1 MSFWCARRLASAL
14 KKRVGIE
21 VLMQFER
28 VARARRVKS
37 RAGCACHSALK
48 RGERMSR
55 LITATVLLVF
65 VFAGL
70 TAAQDRKTFTVGTA
84 TAARGQKATG
94 TIEVPAGSDA
104 ALSIPVA
111 VFHGAKPGPVLAIVA
126 GSHGT
131 EYTSIIALEKLITTL
146 NPAEISGTVI
156 IVPLINIQ
164 SFEQKVPHLNPIDKK
179 SMNRWYPGKM
189 DGTQTDRA
197 SFLITKQVVEQCD
210 HLIDLHGGD
219 LDESLRPYSYWSK
232 TGNEKQ
238 DQISREMVLAFGLD
252 HIIISTDRPKDPQ
265 ASRYLENTATTR
277 GKPSITAEAG
287 YAGTVETDDL
297 NALINGCLNVMRYL
311 KMLRGA
317 PAVIEHPVWIEKV
330 VTIASEQTGMFYP
343 LVKRG
348 TYVEQGMNVGYVTD
362 YVGKVIFEARAP
374 VAGVVLYVCAVPS
387 MTKGATIA
395 NVGVVAR

>member
-1 MSFWCARRLASAL
+1 M
-14 KKRVGIE
+14 
-21 VLMQFER
+21 
-28 VARARRVKS
+28 S
-37 RAGCACHSALK
+37 RAIVVVS
-48 RGERMSR
+48 
-55 LITATVLLVF
+55 LLLLL
-65 VFAGL
+65 AG
-70 TAAQDRKTFTVGTA
+70 TSAAQDRQTFTVGNA

-94 TIEVPAGSDA
+94 SIEVPAGVDA

-111 VFHGAKPGPVLAIVA
+111 VVNGAKPGPVLALVA
-126 GSHGT
+126 GAHGT
-131 EYTSIIALEKLITTL
+131 EYTSIIALEKLIGLL

-164 SFEQKVPHLNPIDKK
+164 SFEQKVPHVNPVDKK
-179 SMNRWYPGKM
+179 SMNRFYPGKI
-189 DGTQTDRA
+189 DGTQTERA
-197 SFLITKQVVEQCD
+197 SYLITKEVVEKCD

-219 LDESLRPYSYWSK
+219 LDESLRPYSYWTK

-238 DQISREMVLAFGLD
+238 DAISREMLLAFGLD
-252 HIIISTDRPKDPQ
+252 TIIISTDRPKDPQ

-311 KMLRGA
+311 KMLPGSLT
-317 PAVIEHPVWIEKV
+317 VVEHPVWIEKV
-330 VTIASEQTGMFYP
+330 VTIASDQTGIFYP

-348 TYVEQGMNVGYVTD
+348 TYVEQGMKVGYVTD
-362 YVGKVIFEARAP
+362 YLGKVIFEARAP

-395 NVGVVAR
+395 NIGVVAQSAK

>member
-1 MSFWCARRLASAL
+1 
-14 KKRVGIE
+14 
-21 VLMQFER
+21 
-28 VARARRVKS
+28 
-37 RAGCACHSALK
+37 
-48 RGERMSR
+48 MSR
-55 LITATVLLVF
+55 LVKSVVILGLL
-65 VFAGL
+65 FAIPI
-70 TAAQDRKTFTVGTA
+70 AAQDRATFSVGTA

-111 VFHGAKPGPVLAIVA
+111 VFHGAKPGPVLALVA

-146 NPAEISGTVI
+146 NAAEISGTVI

-164 SFEQKVPHLNPIDKK
+164 SFEQKVPHLNPVDRK

-219 LDESLRPYSYWSK
+219 LDESLRPYSYWTR

-265 ASRYLENTATTR
+265 ASRYLENTATVR

-311 KMLRGA
+311 KMLQGA

-348 TYVEQGMNVGYVTD
+348 TYVEQGMKVGYVTD
-362 YVGKVIFEARAP
+362 YLGKVIFEARAP

-395 NVGVVAR
+395 NVGLVVK

>member
-1 MSFWCARRLASAL
+1 MP
-14 KKRVGIE
+14 
-21 VLMQFER
+21 
-28 VARARRVKS
+28 
-37 RAGCACHSALK
+37 
-48 RGERMSR
+48 R
-55 LITATVLLVF
+55 LITAVAILALVF
-65 VFAGL
+65 VCPA
-70 TAAQDRKTFTVGTA
+70 AAQDRVTFTVGTA

-164 SFEQKVPHLNPIDKK
+164 SFEQKVPHLNPVDKK

-219 LDESLRPYSYWSK
+219 LDESLRPYSYWTK

-238 DQISREMVLAFGLD
+238 DQISKEMVLAFGLD
-252 HIIISTDRPKDPQ
+252 TIIISADRPKDPQ
-265 ASRYLENTATTR
+265 ASRYLENTATVR

-297 NALINGCLNVMRYL
+297 NALVNGCLGVMRYL
-311 KMLRGA
+311 KMLPGA
-317 PAVIEHPVWIEKV
+317 SSVIEHPVWIEKV
-330 VTIASEQTGMFYP
+330 VTIASEQTGIFYP

-348 TYVEQGMNVGYVTD
+348 TWVEQGMKVGYVTD
-362 YVGKVIFEARAP
+362 YLGKVIFEARAP

-395 NVGVVAR
+395 NIGVVAR

>member
-1 MSFWCARRLASAL
+1 MPRLIAAIGLAL
-14 KKRVGIE
+14 
-21 VLMQFER
+21 VLMG
-28 VARARRVKS
+28 S
-37 RAGCACHSALK
+37 ISAP
-48 RGERMSR
+48 
-55 LITATVLLVF
+55 
-65 VFAGL
+65 
-70 TAAQDRKTFTVGTA
+70 AQDRATFTVGTA

-164 SFEQKVPHLNPIDKK
+164 SFEQKMPHLNPVDKK

-197 SFLITKQVVEQCD
+197 SFLITKEVVDKCD

-219 LDESLRPYSYWSK
+219 LDESLRPYSYWTK

-238 DQISREMVLAFGLD
+238 DQISREMVLVFGLD

-287 YAGTVETDDL
+287 YAGTVDPDDL
-297 NALINGCLNVMRYL
+297 GALINGCFNVMYYL
-311 KMLRGA
+311 KMLPGT

-330 VTIASEQTGMFYP
+330 VTLASEQNGMFFP

-348 TYVEQGMNVGYVTD
+348 TYVEQGMKVGYVTD
-362 YVGKVIFEARAP
+362 YVGKIIFEARAP
-374 VAGVVLYVCAVPS
+374 VAGIVLYVCAVPS

-395 NVGVVAR
+395 NIGVVAKEQSI

>member
-1 MSFWCARRLASAL
+1 
-14 KKRVGIE
+14 
-21 VLMQFER
+21 
-28 VARARRVKS
+28 
-37 RAGCACHSALK
+37 
-48 RGERMSR
+48 MSR
-55 LITATVLLVF
+55 LIAAAALVF
-65 VFAGL
+65 LFLNLG
-70 TAAQDRKTFTVGTA
+70 AAQDRKTFTVGTA

-94 TIEVPAGSDA
+94 AIEVPAGSDA

-111 VFHGAKPGPVLAIVA
+111 VVHGAKPGPVLALVA
-126 GSHGT
+126 GAHGT
-131 EYTSIIALEKLITTL
+131 EYTSIIALEKMIGML
-146 NPAEISGTVI
+146 NPAEIAGTVI

-164 SFEQKVPHLNPIDKK
+164 SFEQKVPHVNPVDKK
-179 SMNRWYPGKM
+179 SMNRFYPGKL

-197 SFLITKQVVEQCD
+197 SYLITKQVVEQCD

-219 LDESLRPYSYWSK
+219 LDESLRPYSYWTK

-252 HIIISTDRPKDPQ
+252 HIIISADRPKDPQ

-287 YAGTVETDDL
+287 HAGTVETDDL

-311 KMLRGA
+311 KILPGTA
-317 PAVIEHPVWIEKV
+317 PMVEHPVWFEKV
-330 VTIASEQTGMFYP
+330 ATLASEQTGIFYP
-343 LVKRG
+343 SVKRG
-348 TYVEQGMNVGYVTD
+348 TYVEQGTKVGYVTD
-362 YVGKVIFEARAP
+362 YLGNVIFEARAP

-395 NVGVVAR
+395 NVGVVAKEVNK